1 MQIRILLFLALCISV
16 SCDRKTEPF
25 NAAERPR
32 QPDLAKIFPPEPRET
47 NEQADAQATPSD
59 TRPLR
64 GEIQISEDL
73 KLRISPHSVLFL
85 VARLDDASP
94 PLAVKRVPDPKFP
107 LEFELGPAD
116 RMIESM
122 PFVGPLKLSVRVD
135 SDGNVSTR
143 EAGDLFG
150 EAPGIYHPGDVGIVL
165 HIDRAL

>member
-1 MQIRILLFLALCISV
+1 MQTQILFLLVLCFAL

-25 NAAERPR
+25 AAMERPR

-47 NEQADAQATPSD
+47 TDFAQAQAVPSD

-73 KLRISPHSVLFL
+73 KSRIPPHSVLFL
-85 VARLDDASP
+85 VARLDEASP
-94 PLAVKRVPDPKFP
+94 PLAVKRVPDPQFP

-143 EAGDLFG
+143 EVGDLFG
-150 EAPGIYHPGDVGIVL
+150 EAQGTYQPGDVGIVL
-165 HIDRAL
+165 RIDRTL